1 MLGVIKTA
9 IITIIISF
17 ISGVLLDTYK
27 NYAPR
32 LLCNMRK
39 LKNSKGKNS
48 NLKTYVFTVKNT
60 SKKII
65 HDLNINIHNN
75 HNSLKVYDTKIS
87 NGLEFHTSSENNNFN
102 VSIPFLSKED
112 EISLKI
118 KVEDTYGGKTKPII
132 TLRSPE
138 DFKKIYARNS
148 KELLS
153 ISNDKVNDIRMK
165 GGTFYRNRKLIL
177 IIGVILILIYAGVV
191 VGEYTNKKL
200 EEKNTS
206 NNNETVSE
214 HDTTSK
220 NITSADNNN
229 LNDKPEQKSTSSKS
243 KSESI
248 EKNNTSN
255 NSTNISNANSENKN
269 EEDKSNTEKNS
280 NEETN
285 NQKENSKV
293 NEDENS
299 NTSKEDNTNKKEI
312 SDENKKE
319 KNKEIIPNENPD
331 MPIKDDN
338 KN

>member
-1 MLGVIKTA
+1 
-9 IITIIISF
+9 
-17 ISGVLLDTYK
+17 
-27 NYAPR
+27 
-32 LLCNMRK
+32 MRK

-48 NLKTYVFTVKNT
+48 DLKTYVFTVKNT

-65 HDLNINIHNN
+65 HDLNINIHN
-75 HNSLKVYDTKIS
+75 SLKVYDTKIS
-87 NGLEFHTSSENNNFN
+87 NGLEFHISSENNNFN
-102 VSIPFLSKED
+102 VSIPFLSKGD

-118 KVEDTYGGKTKPII
+118 KVKDIYGGKTKPII

-206 NNNETVSE
+206 NNNETIPE

-220 NITSADNNN
+220 NITSADNNKI
-229 LNDKPEQKSTSSKS
+229 NDKPEQKSTSSKS
-243 KSESI
+243 KSEFT

-255 NSTNISNANSENKN
+255 NLNNISNANLENKN
-269 EEDKSNTEKNS
+269 EEDKSNAEKNF

-285 NQKENSKV
+285 NEKENSKV
-293 NEDENS
+293 NEDENG
-299 NTSKEDNTNKKEI
+299 NISKEDNTNKKEI
-312 SDENKKE
+312 SNENKKE
-319 KNKEIIPNENPD
+319 NNKEIIPNENHD
-331 MPIKDDN
+331 VPIKDDN

>member
-32 LLCNMRK
+32 LLCNMKK
-39 LKNSKGKNS
+39 LRNSKGKNS
-48 NLKTYVFTVKNT
+48 DLKTYVFTVKNT

-65 HDLNINIHNN
+65 HDLNINIHN
-75 HNSLKVYDTKIS
+75 SLKVYDTKIS
-87 NGLEFHTSSENNNFN
+87 NGLEFHISSENNNFN
-102 VSIPFLSKED
+102 VSIPFLSKGD

-118 KVEDTYGGKTKPII
+118 KVKDIYGGKTKPII

-153 ISNDKVNDIRMK
+153 IANDKVNDIRMK

-177 IIGVILILIYAGVV
+177 IIGVILILIYVGVV
-191 VGEYTNKKL
+191 GGEYTNKKL

-206 NNNETVSE
+206 NNETIPE

-220 NITSADNNN
+220 NITSADNNKI
-229 LNDKPEQKSTSSKS
+229 NDKPEQKSTSSKS
-243 KSESI
+243 KSEFT

-255 NSTNISNANSENKN
+255 NLNNISNANLENKN
-269 EEDKSNTEKNS
+269 EEDKSNAEKNF

-285 NQKENSKV
+285 NEKENSKV
-293 NEDENS
+293 NEDENG
-299 NTSKEDNTNKKEI
+299 NISKEDNTNKKEI
-312 SDENKKE
+312 SNENKKE
-319 KNKEIIPNENPD
+319 NNKEIIPNENHD
-331 MPIKDDN
+331 VPIKDDN

>member
-32 LLCNMRK
+32 LLCNMKK
-39 LKNSKGKNS
+39 LRNSKGKNS
-48 NLKTYVFTVKNT
+48 DLKTYVFTVKNT

-65 HDLNINIHNN
+65 HDLNINIHN
-75 HNSLKVYDTKIS
+75 SLKVYDTKIS
-87 NGLEFHTSSENNNFN
+87 NGLEFHISSENNNFN
-102 VSIPFLSKED
+102 VSIPFLSKGD

-118 KVEDTYGGKTKPII
+118 KVKDIYGGKTKPII

-153 ISNDKVNDIRMK
+153 IANDKVNDIRMK

-177 IIGVILILIYAGVV
+177 IIGVILILIYVGVV
-191 VGEYTNKKL
+191 GGEYTNKKL

-206 NNNETVSE
+206 NNETIPE
-214 HDTTSK
+214 HDTISK
-220 NITSADNNN
+220 NITSADNNKI
-229 LNDKPEQKSTSSKS
+229 NDKPEQKSTSSKS
-243 KSESI
+243 KSEST

-255 NSTNISNANSENKN
+255 NLNNISNANLENKN
-269 EEDKSNTEKNS
+269 EEDKSNAEKNF

-285 NQKENSKV
+285 NEKENSKV

-299 NTSKEDNTNKKEI
+299 NISKEDNTNKKEI
-312 SDENKKE
+312 SNENKKE
-319 KNKEIIPNENPD
+319 NNKEIIPNENHD
-331 MPIKDDN
+331 VPIKDDN

>member
-27 NYAPR
+27 NYATR
-32 LLCNMRK
+32 LLCNMKK
-39 LKNSKGKNS
+39 LRNSKGKNS
-48 NLKTYVFTVKNT
+48 DLKTYVFTVKNT

-65 HDLNINIHNN
+65 HDLNINIHN
-75 HNSLKVYDTKIS
+75 SLKVYDTKIS
-87 NGLEFHTSSENNNFN
+87 NGLEFHISSENNNFN
-102 VSIPFLSKED
+102 VSIPFLSKGD

-118 KVEDTYGGKTKPII
+118 KVKDIYGGKTKPII

-138 DFKKIYARNS
+138 DFKKIYTRNS

-153 ISNDKVNDIRMK
+153 IANDKVNDIRMK

-177 IIGVILILIYAGVV
+177 IIGVILILIYVGVV
-191 VGEYTNKKL
+191 GGEYTNKKL
-200 EEKNTS
+200 EEKYTS
-206 NNNETVSE
+206 NNETIPE

-220 NITSADNNN
+220 NITSADNNKI
-229 LNDKPEQKSTSSKS
+229 NDKPEQKSISSKS
-243 KSESI
+243 KSEST

-255 NSTNISNANSENKN
+255 NLNNISNANLENKN
-269 EEDKSNTEKNS
+269 EEDKSNAEKNF

-285 NQKENSKV
+285 NEKENSKV

-299 NTSKEDNTNKKEI
+299 NISKEDNTNKKEI
-312 SDENKKE
+312 SNENKKE
-319 KNKEIIPNENPD
+319 NNKEIIPNENHD
-331 MPIKDDN
+331 VPIKDDN